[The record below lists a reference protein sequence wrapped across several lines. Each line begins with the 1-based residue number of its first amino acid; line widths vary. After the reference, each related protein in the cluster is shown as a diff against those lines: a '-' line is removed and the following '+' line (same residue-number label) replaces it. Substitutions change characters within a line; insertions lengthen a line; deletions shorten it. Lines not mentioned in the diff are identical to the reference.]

1 MRINAT
7 ILVAAAKINT
17 RPGKKSIDA

>member
-7 ILVAAAKINT
+7 TLVAAAKINT